1 MMFLGL
7 ALLGL
12 SWLLMASAGKLCTS
26 MEAQGTGECVHVG
39 ASLVQ
44 RRSVTNHITV
54 DDVDGS
60 SDMGEGNLGHAL
72 NLVTTLVDKSGGHSW
87 NMSKDEQD
95 ALKLIRELVAT
106 IFNGSL
112 IQYDEDQLEVDS
124 ARDRI
129 ANCTSDSRNTNTSVV
144 FPAKQTADNSRTDHA
159 QCRVRENKIITNT
172 SQECAS
178 YHTYRKDSN
187 NFDDFPAWPTCM
199 STQLTFNKIKSD
211 DATEKQ
217 NMESCLEDTMKTL
230 SPLYQEYSG
239 CKEEDD
245 RRKNVSSDCKKDQ
258 EKFEGDFCDYASKL
272 ATQCSTYDSC
282 RRDAIGARNRT
293 HTGVKQAEAAR
304 KADWTTGTH
313 ILCLLRVLEAN
324 NSNKSD
330 LLQDCAWANVST
342 ANITITY
349 HAIPAADPCITE
361 PNKPCEAAWLQ
372 TEYNDQS
379 WYNSSTIGT
388 CTPCQT
394 PTPVPTPAPTPVP
407 TPAPAPTTPACTY
420 IGVGACFQADN
431 THPGYRFVKG
441 TIATTSTCAQHCR
454 DNAGGCI
461 GFDVRPPSTCT
472 VYTSDGGGPIT
483 KPILGSSTWSCYS
496 CD

>member
-44 RRSVTNHITV
+44 RQSVTNHIAA

-60 SDMGEGNLGHAL
+60 SDMGEGNLGHTL

-87 NMSKDEQD
+87 NMSNDERD

-129 ANCTSDSRNTNTSVV
+129 ANCTCDSRNTNTTVV
-144 FPAKQTADNSRTDHA
+144 FPAKQTADTSRTDHA
-159 QCRVRENKIITNT
+159 QCRVRENKIIANT
-172 SQECAS
+172 SQECAA
-178 YHTYRKDSN
+178 YHTYRKDNN

-245 RRKNVSSDCKKDQ
+245 RRKGVATECDKDQ
-258 EKFEGDFCDYASKL
+258 EDFEKDFCDYASKL
-272 ATQCSTYDSC
+272 ATKCSTYDSC
-282 RRDAIGARNRT
+282 RTVAIGARNRT
-293 HTGVKQAEAAR
+293 HAGVKQAEAAR

-349 HAIPAADPCITE
+349 HAIPAADPCTVE
-361 PNKPCEAAWLQ
+361 PDKPCEASWLQ
-372 TEYNDQS
+372 KEYQGQS
-379 WYNSSTIGT
+379 WYNSSTIST

-394 PTPVPTPAPTPVP
+394 PTP
-407 TPAPAPTTPACTY
+407 APAPCVGSGTPP
-420 IGVGACFQADN
+420 GA
-431 THPGYRFVKG
+431 TRPRR
-441 TIATTSTCAQHCR
+441 STGSALSVSSYYNYLL
-454 DNAGGCI
+454 DSTGCI
-461 GFDVRPPSTCT
+461 
-472 VYTSDGGGPIT
+472 
-483 KPILGSSTWSCYS
+483 K
-496 CD
+496 